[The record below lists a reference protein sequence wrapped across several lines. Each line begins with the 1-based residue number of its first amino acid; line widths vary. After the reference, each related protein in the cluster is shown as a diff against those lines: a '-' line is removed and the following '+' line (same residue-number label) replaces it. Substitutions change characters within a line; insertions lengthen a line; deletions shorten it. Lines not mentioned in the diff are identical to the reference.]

1 VNVRV
6 KIKGVSVRLH
16 AQNSAGNITRKH
28 GMKEFQDTLPSSI
41 KEDTK
46 KFPIVTKEDPKAL
59 RDREDEVFMRNVFEN
74 HGLHVF
80 SEEESSFSSAGR
92 TDSPFFTGEGHSD
105 RFSAGIA
112 LKSSKTEVRDTAVE
126 VGINGVRTYVT

>member
-16 AQNSAGNITRKH
+16 AQNSAGNITRKQ

-80 SEEESSFSSAGR
+80 RRAQR
-92 TDSPFFTGEGHSD
+92 
-105 RFSAGIA
+105 
-112 LKSSKTEVRDTAVE
+112 
-126 VGINGVRTYVT
+126 